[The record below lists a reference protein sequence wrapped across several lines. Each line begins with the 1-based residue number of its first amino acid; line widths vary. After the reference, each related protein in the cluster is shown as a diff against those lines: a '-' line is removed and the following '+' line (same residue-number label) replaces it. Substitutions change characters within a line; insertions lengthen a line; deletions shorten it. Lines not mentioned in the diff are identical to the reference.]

1 MKNILLLT
9 CVLLFITGCNVE
21 TGSSEKSSDPVNAM
35 NESGEPSGPHTSA
48 EWQIWAY
55 STAGPAYIAKGATVY
70 DGPPAMGGKLL
81 RQGTNGWTCLPA
93 NPRGMSDPDNGWK
106 DAHEAM
112 PLCGDQ
118 EVFKWITAYFAGT
131 IPEMDKDGYAWM
143 LHGDMGEDNTKAGVL
158 NKEDAAPGHWIESGP
173 HLMRMPKDPST
184 LEGMT
189 TDFNSGAPY
198 VMFSGTPYAH
208 VMYPVQD
215 YYKHQAQE

>member
-9 CVLLFITGCNVE
+9 CILLFITGCNVKNE
-21 TGSSEKSSDPVNAM
+21 NSEESSAPVNAV
-35 NESGEPSGPHTSA
+35 NESGEPSGSHTSA

-55 STAGPAYIAKGATVY
+55 STAAPSYIAKDATVLNEK
-70 DGPPAMGGKLL
+70 MEML
-81 RQGTNGWTCLPA
+81 REGTNGWTCLPV
-93 NPRGMSDPDNGWK
+93 NPRGMSDPENGWK

-112 PLCGDQ
+112 PLCGDA
-118 EVFKWITAYFAGT
+118 EVFKWISAYLSDE
-131 IPEMDKDGYAWM
+131 IPDMDYDGYAWM
-143 LHGDMGEDNTKAGVL
+143 LHGDMGEDNSTPKVMSKNDA
-158 NKEDAAPGHWIESGP
+158 KEGHWIESGP
-173 HLMRMPKDPST
+173 HLMRMPKDPSS
-184 LEGMT
+184 LDGMT

>member
-9 CVLLFITGCNVE
+9 CTLLFIISCNVE
-21 TGSSEKSSDPVNAM
+21 TGSSERSSAAVNEV
-35 NESGEPSGPHTSA
+35 NESGEPSGSHTSA

-55 STAGPAYIAKGATVY
+55 STAAPSYIAKDATVLNEK
-70 DGPPAMGGKLL
+70 MEML
-81 RQGTNGWTCLPA
+81 REGTNGWTCLPV
-93 NPRGMSDPDNGWK
+93 NPRGMSDPENGWK

-112 PLCGDQ
+112 PLCGDA
-118 EVFKWITAYFAGT
+118 EVFKWISAYLSDE
-131 IPEMDKDGYAWM
+131 IPDMDYDGYAWM
-143 LHGDMGEDNTKAGVL
+143 LHGDMGEDNSTPKVMSKDDA
-158 NKEDAAPGHWIESGP
+158 KEGHWIESGP
-173 HLMRMPKDPST
+173 HLMRMPKDPSS
-184 LEGMT
+184 LDGMT

>member
-9 CVLLFITGCNVE
+9 CTLLFIISCNVE
-21 TGSSEKSSDPVNAM
+21 TGSSEGSSAAVNEV
-35 NESGEPSGPHTSA
+35 NESGEPSGSHTSA

-55 STAGPAYIAKGATVY
+55 STAAPSYIAKDATVLNEK
-70 DGPPAMGGKLL
+70 MEML
-81 RQGTNGWTCLPA
+81 REGTNGWTCLPV
-93 NPRGMSDPDNGWK
+93 NPRGMSDPENGWK

-112 PLCGDQ
+112 PLCGDA
-118 EVFKWITAYFAGT
+118 EVFKWISAYLSDE
-131 IPEMDKDGYAWM
+131 IPDMDYDGYAWM
-143 LHGDMGEDNTKAGVL
+143 LHGDMGEDNSTPKVMSKNDA
-158 NKEDAAPGHWIESGP
+158 KEGHWIESGP
-173 HLMRMPKDPST
+173 HLMRMPKDPSS
-184 LEGMT
+184 LDGMT

>member
-9 CVLLFITGCNVE
+9 CTLLFIISCNVE
-21 TGSSEKSSDPVNAM
+21 TGSSEGSSAAVNAV
-35 NESGEPSGPHTSA
+35 NESGEPSGSHTSA

-55 STAGPAYIAKGATVY
+55 STAAPSYIAKDATVLNEK
-70 DGPPAMGGKLL
+70 MEML
-81 RQGTNGWTCLPA
+81 REGTNGWTCLPV
-93 NPRGMSDPDNGWK
+93 NPRGMSDPENGWK

-112 PLCGDQ
+112 PLCGDA
-118 EVFKWITAYFAGT
+118 EVFKWISAYLSDE
-131 IPEMDKDGYAWM
+131 IPDMDYDGYAWM
-143 LHGDMGEDNTKAGVL
+143 LHGDMGEDNSTPKVMSKNDA
-158 NKEDAAPGHWIESGP
+158 KEGHWIESGP
-173 HLMRMPKDPST
+173 HLMRMPKDPSS
-184 LEGMT
+184 LDGMT

>member
-9 CVLLFITGCNVE
+9 CTLLFIISCNVE
-21 TGSSEKSSDPVNAM
+21 TGSSEGSSATVNAI
-35 NESGEPSGPHTSA
+35 NESDEPSGSHTSA

-55 STAGPAYIAKGATVY
+55 STAAPSYIAKDATVLNEK
-70 DGPPAMGGKLL
+70 MEML
-81 RQGTNGWTCLPA
+81 REGTNGWTCLPV
-93 NPRGMSDPDNGWK
+93 NPRGMSDPENGWK

-112 PLCGDQ
+112 PLCGDA
-118 EVFKWITAYFAGT
+118 EVFKWISAYLSDEV
-131 IPEMDKDGYAWM
+131 PDMDYDGYAWM
-143 LHGDMGEDNTKAGVL
+143 LHGDMGEDNSTPKVMSKNDA
-158 NKEDAAPGHWIESGP
+158 KEGHWIESGP
-173 HLMRMPKDPST
+173 HLMRMPKDPSS
-184 LEGMT
+184 LDGMT

>member
-9 CVLLFITGCNVE
+9 CTLLFIISCNVE
-21 TGSSEKSSDPVNAM
+21 TGSSEGSSAAVNEV
-35 NESGEPSGPHTSA
+35 NESGEPSRLHTSA

-55 STAGPAYIAKGATVY
+55 STAAPSYIAKDATVLNEK
-70 DGPPAMGGKLL
+70 MEML
-81 RQGTNGWTCLPA
+81 REGTNGWTCLPV
-93 NPRGMSDPDNGWK
+93 NPRGMSDPENGWK

-112 PLCGDQ
+112 PLCGDA
-118 EVFKWITAYFAGT
+118 EVFKWISAYLSDE
-131 IPEMDKDGYAWM
+131 IPDMDYDGYAWM
-143 LHGDMGEDNTKAGVL
+143 LHGDMGEDNSTPKVMSKNDA
-158 NKEDAAPGHWIESGP
+158 KEGHWIESGP
-173 HLMRMPKDPST
+173 HLMRMPKDPSS
-184 LEGMT
+184 LDGMT